1 MAGASSPLTEWPL
14 FFFRRTHNIRTFTFF
29 TDEMRERGRCGV
41 ALGVGR
47 KELVMVGV
55 LLTGTLLAVLNLTM
69 LSPALPAIMSDLGVD
84 ATTAQW
90 LTSVYALV
98 EAVVIPLSAYLVG
111 RFTTRQLF
119 ITALSVFTAGSLA
132 AAVAPNFWVL
142 LLGRIMQAA
151 CTGAVMPM
159 VFTVILL
166 VFPREKRGTAMGV
179 IGLII
184 GFAPAVGPSL
194 SGLLVDS
201 VGWRALFAIVTA
213 LGVVVVVLAACL
225 LRNYG
230 NFARTSFDKLSVALS
245 TVGLVCLLYGL
256 STFASTTNMAL
267 TLGLIAVGI
276 VLVAFYVR
284 RQLKLPEPMLNVRI
298 LKTRPYATAACVVII
313 VQAAL
318 LGTEVITPLYIQGT
332 LGFTATMSGL
342 AMLPGAVIGAFT
354 GLVSGRLFDRFGV
367 RKVAVPGVL
376 VAVLGA
382 SGLARLGI
390 DANFITVVLTYTTLV
405 IGLQFTMTPL
415 NTWGVNSL
423 DNRVIQHAQ
432 GLSNTMNQVAGSFGT
447 AVLVSVSA
455 LAPLVAP
462 DAPAAEQAYLGE
474 HMAYCTTFGLMCVA
488 ALVIIFLVRNR
499 PAAAGVMAATPTER
513 GEEPVDYA
521 AGISGVTVDG
531 TTGES
536 WDSARTYTAAEVMNR
551 EPVCAA
557 DTATMAEV
565 IRLMD
570 ANQTSGLPVV
580 SASGDLVG
588 FVSDGDV
595 ASYLGKTEIALVDS
609 TLLNGYRYID
619 DEDAATRLRELMG
632 LSVMAVATR
641 RVISV
646 EASTPVDEVCAL
658 FAAKRIKKVPVVQNG
673 KLVGAL
679 SRRNIMRSLVEA
691 IDLLEK

>member
-1 MAGASSPLTEWPL
+1 M
-14 FFFRRTHNIRTFTFF
+14 
-29 TDEMRERGRCGV
+29 

-619 DEDAATRLRELMG
+619 DETDVARLKDLMG
-632 LSVMAVATR
+632 LNVMAVATR

-646 EASTPVDEVCAL
+646 EATTPVDEVCTL
-658 FAAKRIKKVPVVQNG
+658 FAAKRIKKVPVVQDG

>member
-1 MAGASSPLTEWPL
+1 M
-14 FFFRRTHNIRTFTFF
+14 
-29 TDEMRERGRCGV
+29 

-276 VLVAFYVR
+276 VLVALYVR

-382 SGLARLGI
+382 SGLARLGV

-499 PAAAGVMAATPTER
+499 PAAAGVMTATPTER

-632 LSVMAVATR
+632 LNVMAVATR

-646 EASTPVDEVCAL
+646 EATTPVDEVCAL

-673 KLVGAL
+673 KLVGSL

>member
-1 MAGASSPLTEWPL
+1 MA
-14 FFFRRTHNIRTFTFF
+14 
-29 TDEMRERGRCGV
+29 MGV
-41 ALGVGR
+41 SR
-47 KELVMVGV
+47 KDMVMVAV

-69 LSPALPAIMSDLGVD
+69 LSPALPSIMEDLQVS

-111 RFTTRQLF
+111 RFTTRQLY
-119 ITALSVFTAGSLA
+119 ISALSVFTAGSLA
-132 AAVAPNFWVL
+132 AALAPNFWVL

-201 VGWRALFAIVTA
+201 VGWRALFAIVTT
-213 LGVVVVVLAACL
+213 LGVVVVVLSACL

-230 NFARTSFDKLSVALS
+230 DFARTTFDKLSVALS

-256 STFASTTNMAL
+256 STFASTENMAM
-267 TLGLIAVGI
+267 TLALIAVGI
-276 VLVAFYVR
+276 VFVVLYVR
-284 RQLKLPEPMLNVRI
+284 RQLKLPQPMLNVRI
-298 LKTRPYATAACVVII
+298 LKTRQYATAACVIII
-313 VQAAL
+313 VQASL

-354 GLVSGRLFDRFGV
+354 GLISGRLFDRFGV

-382 SGLARLGI
+382 SGLASLGI
-390 DANFITVVLTYTTLV
+390 DATFIKVMLTVTTLI

-432 GLSNTMNQVAGSFGT
+432 ALSNTMNQVAGSFGT
-447 AVLVSVSA
+447 ALLVSVAA
-455 LAPLVAP
+455 LAPMVAP
-462 DAPAAEQAYLGE
+462 EASAFDQSYLGE

-488 ALVIIFLVRNR
+488 ALVIIFLVRDR
-499 PAAAGVMAATPTER
+499 KRGAAVTAVQR
-513 GEEPVDYA
+513 GEEATDYA
-521 AGISGVTVDG
+521 AGISGVAVDG
-531 TTGES
+531 TTDEPLGGERVYVAS
-536 WDSARTYTAAEVMNR
+536 DVMNR
-551 EPVCAA
+551 EPVCAR
-557 DTATMAEV
+557 DTDTMGSV
-565 IRLMD
+565 IRLMAAD
-570 ANQTSGLPVV
+570 QTSGVPVV
-580 SASGDLVG
+580 NEAGELVG
-588 FVSDGDV
+588 FVTDGDV
-595 ASYLGKTEIALVDS
+595 AAYLGKAEISLADA
-609 TLLNGYRYID
+609 TLNIYRYVD
-619 DEDAATRLRELMG
+619 DEAEMDRLKDLVK
-632 LSVMAVATR
+632 LNVMNVATK
-641 RVISV
+641 RVVSV
-646 EASTPVDEVCAL
+646 EWDTPVDVVCQL
-658 FAAKRIKKVPVVQNG
+658 FAAKRIKKVPVVRDG

-679 SRRNIMRSLVEA
+679 SRRNIMSSLAEA

>member
-1 MAGASSPLTEWPL
+1 M
-14 FFFRRTHNIRTFTFF
+14 
-29 TDEMRERGRCGV
+29 

-55 LLTGTLLAVLNLTM
+55 LLAGTLLAVLNLTM
-69 LSPALPAIMSDLGVD
+69 LSPALPAIMADLGVD

-119 ITALSVFTAGSLA
+119 VTSLSVFTVGSLFA
-132 AAVAPNFWVL
+132 AIAPNFWVL

-276 VLVAFYVR
+276 VLVALYVR

-499 PAAAGVMAATPTER
+499 PAASAGAAAATPAER
-513 GEEPVDYA
+513 GEEPVDYT
-521 AGISGVTVDG
+521 AGISGVAVDG
-531 TTGES
+531 TLDES
-536 WDSARTYTAAEVMNR
+536 WDTDHVYTAAEVMNR

-565 IRLMD
+565 IRPMD

-580 SASGDLVG
+580 NAEGDLVG

-609 TLLNGYRYID
+609 TLRNGYRYID
-619 DEDAATRLRELMG
+619 DETDVARLKDLMG
-632 LSVMAVATR
+632 LNVMAVATR
-641 RVISV
+641 RVILV
-646 EASTPVDEVCAL
+646 EATTPVDEVCTL
-658 FAAKRIKKVPVVQNG
+658 FAAKRIKKVPVVQDG

>member
-1 MAGASSPLTEWPL
+1 M
-14 FFFRRTHNIRTFTFF
+14 
-29 TDEMRERGRCGV
+29 

-69 LSPALPAIMSDLGVD
+69 LSPALPAIMADLHVD

-98 EAVVIPLSAYLVG
+98 EAVIIPLSAYLVG

-119 ITALSVFTAGSLA
+119 ISALSVFTAGSLA
-132 AAVAPNFWVL
+132 AALAPNFWVL
-142 LLGRIMQAA
+142 LLGRILQAA

-166 VFPREKRGTAMGV
+166 VFPREKRGTAMGI

-201 VGWRALFAIVTA
+201 VGWRALFAIVTV
-213 LGVVVVVLAACL
+213 LGVVVVGLSARL

-230 NFARTSFDKLSVALS
+230 DFARTTFDKLSVALS

-256 STFASTTNMAL
+256 STFASTDNMAL
-267 TLGLIAVGI
+267 TLGLIVVGI
-276 VLVAFYVR
+276 VLVALYAR

-298 LKTRPYATAACVVII
+298 LKTRPYATAACVIII

-318 LGTEVITPLYIQGT
+318 LGCEVITPLYIQGT
-332 LGFTATMSGL
+332 LGFSATMSGV

-405 IGLQFTMTPL
+405 VGLQFTMTPL

-423 DNRVIQHAQ
+423 DNRMIQHAQ

-455 LAPLVAP
+455 LAPWVAP
-462 DAPAAEQAYLGE
+462 EASAFEQAYIGE
-474 HMAYCTTFGLMCVA
+474 HMAYTTTFALMVVA
-488 ALVIIFLVRNR
+488 ALVIICFVRNR
-499 PAAAGVMAATPTER
+499 RNDKAAAAATAVER
-513 GEEPVDYA
+513 GEELTDYA
-521 AGISGVTVDG
+521 AGISGVAVDA
-531 TTGES
+531 
-536 WDSARTYTAAEVMNR
+536 ARDEAIDENRIYVASDVMNR
-551 EPVCAA
+551 EPVCVG
-557 DTATMAEV
+557 DSATMEEV

-580 SASGDLVG
+580 NDAGDLVG

-609 TLLNGYRYID
+609 TLRNGYRYID
-619 DEDAATRLRELMG
+619 DEAALTRLKELMA
-632 LSVMAVATR
+632 LNVMAVATH
-641 RVISV
+641 RVVSV
-646 EASTPVDEVCAL
+646 EASTPIDEVCTL
-658 FAAKRIKKVPVVQNG
+658 FATKRIKKVPVVEGG

-691 IDLLEK
+691 IDILER

>member
-1 MAGASSPLTEWPL
+1 M
-14 FFFRRTHNIRTFTFF
+14 
-29 TDEMRERGRCGV
+29 

-69 LSPALPAIMSDLGVD
+69 LSPALPAIMGDLGVD

-276 VLVAFYVR
+276 VLVALYVR

>member
-1 MAGASSPLTEWPL
+1 
-14 FFFRRTHNIRTFTFF
+14 
-29 TDEMRERGRCGV
+29 
-41 ALGVGR
+41 
-47 KELVMVGV
+47 MVGV

-69 LSPALPAIMSDLGVD
+69 LSPALPAIMGDLGVD

-98 EAVVIPLSAYLVG
+98 EAVIIPLSAYLVG

>member
-1 MAGASSPLTEWPL
+1 M
-14 FFFRRTHNIRTFTFF
+14 
-29 TDEMRERGRCGV
+29 

-98 EAVVIPLSAYLVG
+98 EAVIIPLSAYLVG

-132 AAVAPNFWVL
+132 AAVAPSFWVL

-462 DAPAAEQAYLGE
+462 DAPVAEQAYLGE

>member
-1 MAGASSPLTEWPL
+1 M
-14 FFFRRTHNIRTFTFF
+14 
-29 TDEMRERGRCGV
+29 GV
-41 ALGVGR
+41 SR
-47 KELVMVGV
+47 KDMVMVAV

-69 LSPALPAIMSDLGVD
+69 LSPALPSIMEDLQVS

-111 RFTTRQLF
+111 RFTTRQLY
-119 ITALSVFTAGSLA
+119 ISALSVFTAGSLA
-132 AAVAPNFWVL
+132 AALAPNFWVL

-201 VGWRALFAIVTA
+201 VGWRALFAIVTT
-213 LGVVVVVLAACL
+213 LGVVVVVLSACL

-230 NFARTSFDKLSVALS
+230 DFARTTFDKLSVALS

-256 STFASTTNMAL
+256 STFASTENMAM
-267 TLGLIAVGI
+267 TLALIAVGI
-276 VLVAFYVR
+276 VFVVLYVR
-284 RQLKLPEPMLNVRI
+284 RQLKLPQPMLNVRI
-298 LKTRPYATAACVVII
+298 LKTRQYATAACVIII
-313 VQAAL
+313 VQASL

-354 GLVSGRLFDRFGV
+354 GLISGRLFDRFGV
-367 RKVAVPGVL
+367 RRVAVPGVL

-382 SGLARLGI
+382 SGLASLGI
-390 DANFITVVLTYTTLV
+390 DATFIKVMLTVTTLI

-432 GLSNTMNQVAGSFGT
+432 ALSNTMNQVAGSFGT
-447 AVLVSVSA
+447 ALLVSVAA
-455 LAPLVAP
+455 LAPMVAP
-462 DAPAAEQAYLGE
+462 EASAFDQSYLGE

-488 ALVIIFLVRNR
+488 ALVIIFLVRDR
-499 PAAAGVMAATPTER
+499 KRGAAVTAVQR
-513 GEEPVDYA
+513 GEEATDYA

-531 TTGES
+531 TVDEALGGERVYVAS
-536 WDSARTYTAAEVMNR
+536 DVMNR
-551 EPVCAA
+551 EPVCAR
-557 DTATMAEV
+557 DTDTMGSV
-565 IRLMD
+565 IRLMAAD
-570 ANQTSGLPVV
+570 QTSGVPVV
-580 SASGDLVG
+580 NEAGELVG
-588 FVSDGDV
+588 FVTDGDV
-595 ASYLGKTEIALVDS
+595 AAYLGKAEISLADA
-609 TLLNGYRYID
+609 TLNIYRYVD
-619 DEDAATRLRELMG
+619 DEAEMDRLKDLVK
-632 LSVMAVATR
+632 LNVMNVATK
-641 RVISV
+641 RVVSV
-646 EASTPVDEVCAL
+646 EWDTPVDVVCQL
-658 FAAKRIKKVPVVQNG
+658 FAAKRIKKVPVVRDG

-679 SRRNIMRSLVEA
+679 SRRNIMASLAEA

>member
-1 MAGASSPLTEWPL
+1 M
-14 FFFRRTHNIRTFTFF
+14 
-29 TDEMRERGRCGV
+29 

-69 LSPALPAIMSDLGVD
+69 LSPALPAIMGDLGVD

-213 LGVVVVVLAACL
+213 FGVVVVVLAACL

>member
-1 MAGASSPLTEWPL
+1 M
-14 FFFRRTHNIRTFTFF
+14 
-29 TDEMRERGRCGV
+29 

-332 LGFTATMSGL
+332 LGFTGYDVRLGHAARCRHRRLHGTRVGPLVRPLWCAESG
-342 AMLPGAVIGAFT
+342 GA
-354 GLVSGRLFDRFGV
+354 
-367 RKVAVPGVL
+367 GVL

-499 PAAAGVMAATPTER
+499 PAAAAGTVAATPTER
-513 GEEPVDYA
+513 GEEPWTMRPA
-521 AGISGVTVDG
+521 S
-531 TTGES
+531 
-536 WDSARTYTAAEVMNR
+536 
-551 EPVCAA
+551 PV
-557 DTATMAEV
+557 
-565 IRLMD
+565 
-570 ANQTSGLPVV
+570 
-580 SASGDLVG
+580 
-588 FVSDGDV
+588 
-595 ASYLGKTEIALVDS
+595 
-609 TLLNGYRYID
+609 
-619 DEDAATRLRELMG
+619 
-632 LSVMAVATR
+632 
-641 RVISV
+641 
-646 EASTPVDEVCAL
+646 
-658 FAAKRIKKVPVVQNG
+658 
-673 KLVGAL
+673 
-679 SRRNIMRSLVEA
+679 
-691 IDLLEK
+691 

>member
-1 MAGASSPLTEWPL
+1 M
-14 FFFRRTHNIRTFTFF
+14 
-29 TDEMRERGRCGV
+29 

-69 LSPALPAIMSDLGVD
+69 LSPALPAIMADLGVD

-132 AAVAPNFWVL
+132 AALAPNFWVL

-213 LGVVVVVLAACL
+213 LGVVVVLLAVRL

-230 NFARTSFDKLSVALS
+230 DFARTTFDKLSVALS

-276 VLVAFYVR
+276 VLVALYVR

-298 LKTRPYATAACVVII
+298 LKARPYATAACVIII
-313 VQAAL
+313 VQASL
-318 LGTEVITPLYIQGT
+318 LGCEVITPLYIQGT

-367 RKVAVPGVL
+367 RKVAVPGVI

-462 DAPAAEQAYLGE
+462 DLPAAEQAYLGE

-499 PAAAGVMAATPTER
+499 PTAAATPAER
-513 GEEPVDYA
+513 GEEPVDFA
-521 AGISGVTVDG
+521 AGISGVAVDG
-531 TTGES
+531 TADEVLDGAPGRDRVYLAS
-536 WDSARTYTAAEVMNR
+536 DVMNR
-551 EPVCAA
+551 EPACAREG
-557 DTATMAEV
+557 DTMGAV
-565 IRLMD
+565 VRLMAD
-570 ANQTSGLPVV
+570 NQTSGVPVV
-580 SASGDLVG
+580 NEAGDLVG
-588 FVSDGDV
+588 FVTDGDV
-595 ASYLGKTEIALVDS
+595 AAYLGRTEISLADA
-609 TLLNGYRYID
+609 TLNIYRYVD
-619 DEDAATRLRELMG
+619 DAAEMDRLKELIG
-632 LSVMAVATR
+632 LNVMNVATR
-641 RVISV
+641 RVVSV
-646 EASTPVDEVCAL
+646 EWDTPVDEVCQL
-658 FAAKRIKKVPVVQNG
+658 FASKRIKKVPVVRDG

-679 SRRNIMRSLVEA
+679 SRRNIMTSLAEA
-691 IDLLEK
+691 IELLEK